1 MFLDNKSM
9 FKLRKE
15 CNAEGKI
22 SACQRP
28 SFISAVLLNVHQ
40 TIIDIKC
47 DFFKNN
53 IKCTSATQF
62 DICQMTNR
70 TDLYNNWTSL

>member
-47 DFFKNN
+47 DFFKLYMYLFGYDFNN
-53 IKCTSATQF
+53 LK
-62 DICQMTNR
+62 
-70 TDLYNNWTSL
+70 